1 MGSGYIEGHP
11 KIEQQLWKNLTESGL
26 LEKILSKSE
35 HAVEPSEYT
44 HAKIWS
50 ELNTGLDYKSGLWLQ
65 PQIHAPTFNAQSGTR
80 VARQPVVPKL
90 YRLSGSTHEQ
100 LAIAQRIWEGVSH
113 DDVYQMTLQQLT
125 NFIERERQGWL
136 TVDRAIIFRKLYP
149 AVQEHRVEM
158 ELMPLSAS
166 YRVRVQE

>member
-11 KIEQQLWKNLTESGL
+11 KIEQQLWKNLAESGL

-35 HAVEPSEYT
+35 HALEPSEYT

-50 ELNTGLDYKSGLWLQ
+50 ELSTGIDYKNGLWLE
-65 PQIHAPTFNAQSGTR
+65 PQIHAPTFNAQNGTR

-90 YRLSGSTHEQ
+90 YRLSESTEEQ

-125 NFIERERQGWL
+125 YFVERERKGWL
-136 TVDRAIIFRKLYP
+136 TVDRARMLKQLYP
-149 AVQEHRVEM
+149 AVQEHCIEM
-158 ELMPLSAS
+158 ELMPLSAN
-166 YRVRVQE
+166 YRVRVRE